1 MYEEFFGHFGLQRN
15 PFHVSP
21 DPKRFFSTV
30 AHDEALLQLV
40 FGIESRRGLMVLT
53 GEPGTG
59 KSTILQYLLEW
70 LGQYKYSTAYVFHT
84 MMHSADLLQLILRDF
99 GISCTSRIKS
109 DALSAL
115 EQWLIQQHA
124 TGDLPVII
132 IDEAQA
138 LTTRA
143 MDELRVLLDLEH
155 KGIKLVQIVLAGQPQ
170 LEEKLKQRKL
180 SQLKQR
186 IMCHCR
192 LRPLTLGETSGY
204 IASRLNGAGASGP
217 GAFPQDVVL
226 EIYRYSK
233 GIPRVINLICENALL
248 AAYADRREAIQ
259 CDDVKRVARQFDLAG
274 ESKEEEEEFRGDMFS
289 RLIPFP
295 KLVADTASVH
305 IADAVELT
313 IAVKEM
319 ATPASAEEAVET
331 SIIVET
337 MPAVE
342 SAGEV
347 SASVPMIEPRKA
359 GFLSY
364 LGGTAR
370 SFVNDVHAF
379 VAYFRRW
386 MRRPVRDVR
395 EPGIRWRKH
404 STSLSDWL
412 RLPFGSA
419 HKHSNL

>member
-40 FGIESRRGLMVLT
+40 FGIESRKGLMVLT

-70 LGQYKYSTAYVFHT
+70 VGQYKYSTAYVFHT
-84 MMHSADLLQLILRDF
+84 MIHSADLLQLILRDF
-99 GISCTSRIKS
+99 GISCTSRIKG
-109 DALSAL
+109 DALLAL

-143 MDELRVLLDLEH
+143 MDELRVLLNLEH

-180 SQLKQR
+180 SQLRQR

-217 GAFPQDVVL
+217 DAFPQDVVM

-248 AAYADRREAIQ
+248 AAYADRRQAIH

-274 ESKEEEEEFRGDMFS
+274 ESKEEEEAFRGDMFS
-289 RLIPFP
+289 RLIPYP
-295 KLVADTASVH
+295 KLNAETASVDV
-305 IADAVELT
+305 ADAVKLT

-319 ATPASAEEAVET
+319 ATPTSAGGPVET
-331 SIIVET
+331 SIT
-337 MPAVE
+337 VE
-342 SAGEV
+342 SVPVAENVGVV
-347 SASVPMIEPRKA
+347 SASVPRKA

-364 LGGTAR
+364 LGGAAR
-370 SFVNDVHAF
+370 SFVSDAHAF
-379 VAYFRRW
+379 AVYLNRW
-386 MRRPVRDVR
+386 MRRPVREIN

-404 STSLSDWL
+404 STSVSDWL

-419 HKHSNL
+419 HKHF